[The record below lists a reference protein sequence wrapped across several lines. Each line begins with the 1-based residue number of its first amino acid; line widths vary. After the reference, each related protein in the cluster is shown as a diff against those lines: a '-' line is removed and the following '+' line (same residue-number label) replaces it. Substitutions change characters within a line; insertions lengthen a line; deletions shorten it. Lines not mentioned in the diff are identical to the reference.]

1 MAMQRKCSCRACS
14 SAHSTV
20 RSSIASERWNVVS
33 GQRRLLTFSRQ
44 SSSVGRHPQPRSK
57 FHRLSVSL
65 SPCFRRLLHVRN
77 GNCKYH
83 LGEETFKLAQS
94 YMEKLAK
101 HGHQANKAALY
112 GELCA
117 LLFAK
122 SHYDEVGYPEKT
134 VFCYPERTVTSY
146 TGPDGQMFVF

>member
-1 MAMQRKCSCRACS
+1 MVAPLRCQSLA
-14 SAHSTV
+14 AL
-20 RSSIASERWNVVS
+20 N
-33 GQRRLLTFSRQ
+33 GPLLTTHLVL
-44 SSSVGRHPQPRSK
+44 SSH
-57 FHRLSVSL
+57 
-65 SPCFRRLLHVRN
+65 RLLHVRN

-94 YMEKLAK
+94 YMDKLAK

-122 SHYDEVGYPEKT
+122 SHYDEV
-134 VFCYPERTVTSY
+134 
-146 TGPDGQMFVF
+146 